1 MLTNTLAKAS
11 EYIFAYSFISIHKNF
26 FFKYRNIYVYFE
38 KKMGGRSPPPPL
50 LADASANYADFF
62 TFSLLSSL
70 GPHFKCE
77 QILSSLNDR

>member
-1 MLTNTLAKAS
+1 M
-11 EYIFAYSFISIHKNF
+11 FIL
-26 FFKYRNIYVYFE
+26 R
-38 KKMGGRSPPPPL
+38 KKWGVDRRPPP